1 MPRQGEVFWVD
12 EGEPV
17 GSEPGYRRPYVVI
30 QNDRWNESPIRTVLV
45 MAMTTNLRRAGVPGN
60 VLVTAADTGLS

>member
-30 QNDRWNESPIRTVLV
+30 QNDRWNESPMTVAV
-45 MAMTTNLRRAGVPGN
+45 TTSDENRQIEQPFSKEK
-60 VLVTAADTGLS
+60 GLSS